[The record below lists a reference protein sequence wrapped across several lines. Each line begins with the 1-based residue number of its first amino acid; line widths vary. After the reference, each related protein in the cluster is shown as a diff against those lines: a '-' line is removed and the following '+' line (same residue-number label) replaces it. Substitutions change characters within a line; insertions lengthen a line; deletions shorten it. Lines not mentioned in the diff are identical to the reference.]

1 MENIDVQKTE
11 PAAKLNKLPKKRSGL
26 ADFVIRLFKEQPL
39 GALGAVITLVLVLTG
54 IFANFL
60 APYDPGH
67 MDLAI
72 RLSPPSPQHLLGT
85 DQIGRDIFSR
95 IIYGCR
101 IDMLIGLTATAIATL
116 FATTI
121 GLLSGF
127 IGKLFDIIV
136 QRCIDALMSFPGI
149 LLLMTI
155 MTIIGSGLVQ
165 MTLVLGFLF
174 SIGASRIIRGAVM
187 SIKEN
192 VYIQASQSIGSS
204 MPRTLIRH
212 ILPNIMPIV
221 IIIFSAN
228 IGGIILT
235 EASLSFLGFGIPI
248 GTPSWGGMLSWEG
261 RKYMEINPNLAL
273 WPGLALS
280 IAVFG
285 LNMLGDAVRDLL
297 DPKLRGGLGRYGK
310 SPTKALNKRKTKIS
324 GEIIN

>member
-1 MENIDVQKTE
+1 MNVGETVPVTKISTQ
-11 PAAKLNKLPKKRSGL
+11 KKRRSGT
-26 ADFVIRLFKEQPL
+26 ADFFIRLLKEQPL
-39 GALGAVITLVLVLTG
+39 GVIGAIITLVLALTG

-60 APYDPGH
+60 APYDPGY
-67 MDLAI
+67 MDLSI

-85 DQIGRDIFSR
+85 DQIGRDVFSR

-101 IDMLIGLTATAIATL
+101 IDMLIGLAATSIATVL
-116 FATTI
+116 ATVI
-121 GLLSGF
+121 GVLSGF
-127 IGKLFDIIV
+127 IGGILDVIT

-155 MTIIGSGLVQ
+155 MTMVGSGLVQ
-165 MTLVLGFLF
+165 MTIVLGALF
-174 SIGASRIIRGAVM
+174 SIGASRIIRSTVM

-204 MPRTLIRH
+204 IPHTLIRH
-212 ILPNIMPIV
+212 ILPNVMPVI

-228 IGGIILT
+228 IGAIILT
-235 EASLSFLGFGIPI
+235 EASLSFLGFGITI

-261 RKYMEINPNLAL
+261 RKYMEIDPNLAI
-273 WPGLALS
+273 WPGVALT

-297 DPKLRGGLGRYGK
+297 DPRLRGGVGRYGSSK
-310 SPTKALNKRKTKIS
+310 VSKIKALASKKGNTA
-324 GEIIN
+324 GF